1 MNLMRIL
8 FFGSLAECAPMEQGH
23 CTICV
28 YISLQT
34 KNAKIFLVFQNEH
47 FVEFVFIYFVD
58 DVGGGNDDVL
68 NVCLHSFQIILTQ
81 CVMSCVSLSLSFSS
95 SALFF
100 LFTFLFIN
108 GIIKC
113 MDVASIME
121 R

>member
-1 MNLMRIL
+1 
-8 FFGSLAECAPMEQGH
+8 MEQGH

-34 KNAKIFLVFQNEH
+34 KKNAKIFLVFQNEH
-47 FVEFVFIYFVD
+47 FVDFVFIYV
-58 DVGGGNDDVL
+58 VAGGGSDDVL
-68 NVCLHSFQIILTQ
+68 NVCLHSFQITLTQ
-81 CVMSCVSLSLSFSS
+81 CVMSCVSSVSLALVLLSS
-95 SALFF
+95 F